1 MSQLLLTVRFSAIH
15 ISLISGAL
23 SNVRTFVCANST
35 HCTYI
40 KRLQG
45 GGGGASTPDTSMG
58 GGATTPD
65 TSMGGGASTPD
76 TSMGGGACTPD
87 TSMGGGASRTVQIL
101 C

>member
-40 KRLQG
+40 KRLQ